1 VNHSLN
7 ESRFGDLA
15 VRRNPLYY
23 RALVRELEH
32 VESLDVDQR
41 RAWTLARLDKV
52 LRGAS
57 KTPYGHAVG
66 ATPSIGSWPLLAKER
81 VRENPQSFHSS
92 GNKVGIKAVTGGTT
106 GLPLRLTRSLRS
118 VVAEQVCM
126 DALYR
131 KLGCD
136 PRAARIA
143 VLRGQNVKSP
153 DDTQPPYW
161 RQAMGGRWLI
171 LSSSHLTAASIPH
184 FIRGL
189 QAFMPD
195 LLWVYPSALET
206 LCHLTEAAELSVTI
220 PRVLSSSEVLSPDAR
235 DLAERVLKCRVLD
248 YYGLAERVAL
258 AYSDAGGY
266 MFFPGY
272 SFIEFLPYS
281 SDKDGQLWEIVGT
294 GLWNTSM
301 PLVRYRTGDLVR
313 LPPDWRERE
322 RDEAALGFRSVERI
336 EGRGNEEALYAPDP
350 ARLIHGFFGA
360 IFHDIQNIVR
370 LQVVQE
376 ARDRVVICVVPTA
389 DYSVADTA
397 KIEMRA
403 RTKIPRSVS
412 LEIRVGDSLRKS
424 SLGKIPLVI
433 RSPDVNTAIQRV
445 MGGSA

>member
-1 VNHSLN
+1 
-7 ESRFGDLA
+7 
-15 VRRNPLYY
+15 
-23 RALVRELEH
+23 
-32 VESLDVDQR
+32 
-41 RAWTLARLDKV
+41 
-52 LRGAS
+52 
-57 KTPYGHAVG
+57 
-66 ATPSIGSWPLLAKER
+66 
-81 VRENPQSFHSS
+81 
-92 GNKVGIKAVTGGTT
+92 
-106 GLPLRLTRSLRS
+106 
-118 VVAEQVCM
+118 M
-126 DALYR
+126 
-131 KLGCD
+131 
-136 PRAARIA
+136 
-143 VLRGQNVKSP
+143 
-153 DDTQPPYW
+153 
-161 RQAMGGRWLI
+161 
-171 LSSSHLTAASIPH
+171 
-184 FIRGL
+184 
-189 QAFMPD
+189 
-195 LLWVYPSALET
+195 
-206 LCHLTEAAELSVTI
+206 
-220 PRVLSSSEVLSPDAR
+220 
-235 DLAERVLKCRVLD
+235 
-248 YYGLAERVAL
+248 
-258 AYSDAGGY
+258 
-266 MFFPGY
+266 
-272 SFIEFLPYS
+272 
-281 SDKDGQLWEIVGT
+281 